1 MSAIGSQ
8 HQRRSCSIIPVFFF
22 LILLNSLSVSAQRR
36 SIKWSDDGNSYYQ
49 LENNELIRHI
59 LPGNETDTVISKNKL
74 IPDGSTS
81 PLKISYFAFS
91 NDQQKVL
98 LFTNT
103 KKVWRLNT
111 KGDYWVLDMKTGEL
125 NQLGKTLPPS
135 SLMFAKFSPDS
146 KSVAYV
152 SGNNIYVED
161 LGKSRIKAL
170 TTNGSVT
177 LINGTFDWVYE
188 EEFYCRDGFRWSPD
202 SKSIA
207 YWQLDA
213 SAIRKFYMINNTD
226 SIYSRP
232 VPLEYPVAGEKPSSC
247 RVGVINISDRKT
259 TWMKIPGEP
268 DQNYIIRAEF
278 IPSSGEL
285 LINQLN
291 RHQNCSKLF
300 VCNTRTGNPEL
311 LSEETDEAWLDV
323 YFTKNPYSVDF
334 TNDYTWLE
342 NGKSI
347 LWISEKSGWCHL
359 YKISLDNGSETSIT
373 SGDYDIIDFK
383 GVDLAGGGVYFTA
396 SPDNAT
402 QKYLYRARIDG
413 SGDAE
418 LLQSCD
424 SIRNT

>member
-1 MSAIGSQ
+1 MYATGI
-8 HQRRSCSIIPVFFF
+8 HILRRSGPKTLVFS
-22 LILLNSLSVSAQRR
+22 ILLLFITLSVSAQRR
-36 SIKWSDDGNSYYQ
+36 SIKWSEDGNSYYQ
-49 LENNELIRHI
+49 LVNNGIIRHT
-59 LPGNETDTVISKNKL
+59 LPGDETDTIISKNQL
-74 IPDGSTS
+74 TSDGSS
-81 PLKISYFAFS
+81 DPLKISFFAFS
-91 NDQQKVL
+91 SDQRKVL

-135 SLMFAKFSPDS
+135 SLMFAKFSPDGR
-146 KSVAYV
+146 SVAYV

-161 LGKSRIKAL
+161 LRKARIKAL
-170 TTNGSVT
+170 TADGSVT

-213 SAIRKFYMINNTD
+213 STIRKFYMINNTD

-232 VPLEYPVAGEKPSSC
+232 VPLEYPVAGEKPSAC
-247 RVGVINISDRKT
+247 KVGVINISDGKT

-291 RHQNCSKLF
+291 RRQNCSKLF
-300 VCNTRTGNPEL
+300 VCDTKTGNPKL
-311 LSEETDEAWLDV
+311 ISEENEEAWLDV
-323 YFTKNPYSVDF
+323 YYTKIPRAIDF
-334 TNDYTWLE
+334 TNDYTWLDD
-342 NGKSI
+342 GRSI
-347 LWISEKSGWCHL
+347 LWISEKSGWTQL
-359 YKISLDNGSETSIT
+359 YKISLGNGVETRIT
-373 SGDYDIIDFK
+373 NCDFDIIDFK
-383 GVDLAGGGVYFTA
+383 GVDQTGSNIYFTA
-396 SPDNAT
+396 SPFNAT
-402 QKYLYRARIDG
+402 QKYLYLT
-413 SGDAE
+413 SCLLYTSDAADE
-418 LLQSCD
+418 
-424 SIRNT
+424 